1 MISILSPSSEAF
13 LANMARVQRT
23 IDEASRQTSS
33 GKRVNV
39 ASDAPGELDTI
50 LQLHTD
56 ETRNTQ
62 IQENLAVAK
71 ADADAA
77 DGALTSATQL
87 MDRARVLAAQGATF
101 TVDAAGRQSI
111 AGEVQSLLEQMVAIS
126 RTTVQGRYIFGGD
139 QDSNPPYAVD
149 LTAASGVSSLTSSPA
164 TRQVENSAGGAV
176 AVSQNAQEIFDT
188 QNPDPV
194 TNDDPPITTPAAS
207 HCHDPLAHHA
217 PPNPPP
223 PPDNVFAALNNLRL
237 GLLANDTTQITAASA
252 SIQTASDHLNTAQA
266 FYGTVQN
273 RITDATNYSATYD
286 VQIKTELSQKEDA
299 DITTAAL
306 TVTEGNT
313 QLQAAFQMQAKMPR
327 TTLFDF
333 MG

>member
-164 TRQVENSAGGAV
+164 TRQVENSAGGSF

-194 TNDDPPITTPAAS
+194 TTDDPPITTPAA
-207 HCHDPLAHHA
+207 
-217 PPNPPP
+217 
-223 PPDNVFAALNNLRL
+223 DNVFAALNNLRL

>member
-164 TRQVENSAGGAV
+164 TRQVENSAGGAF

-194 TNDDPPITTPAAS
+194 TTDDPPITTPAA
-207 HCHDPLAHHA
+207 
-217 PPNPPP
+217 
-223 PPDNVFAALNNLRL
+223 DNVFAALNNLRL

>member
-139 QDSNPPYAVD
+139 QDSTPPYQVD
-149 LTAASGVSSLTSSPA
+149 LTAANGVTRLTNSPA
-164 TRQVENSAGGAV
+164 TRGVESAAGGSF
-176 AVSQNAQEIFDT
+176 AVSQSAQDIFDSR
-188 QNPDPV
+188 NPDD
-194 TNDDPPITTPAAS
+194 TLAS
-207 HCHDPLAHHA
+207 S
-217 PPNPPP
+217 
-223 PPDNVFAALNNLRL
+223 NVFAALNNLRL

-252 SIQTASDHLNTAQA
+252 SLQLASDHLNTAQS
-266 FYGTVQN
+266 FYGTVEN
-273 RITDATNYSATYD
+273 RITDATNYSANYD
-286 VQIKTELSQKEDA
+286 VQLQTELSRKEDA
-299 DITTAAL
+299 DVTSAAL
-306 TVTEGNT
+306 AITQGNT
-313 QLQAAFQMQAKMPR
+313 QLEAAFQMQAKMPR

>member
-111 AGEVQSLLEQMVAIS
+111 FQRQTRERCV
-126 RTTVQGRYIFGGD
+126 GR
-139 QDSNPPYAVD
+139 
-149 LTAASGVSSLTSSPA
+149 SGRA
-164 TRQVENSAGGAV
+164 RY
-176 AVSQNAQEIFDT
+176 
-188 QNPDPV
+188 
-194 TNDDPPITTPAAS
+194 DPPTAHRRDPQHADPGESRGGQSRRRRRRWSPYFRHPA
-207 HCHDPLAHHA
+207 
-217 PPNPPP
+217 
-223 PPDNVFAALNNLRL
+223 
-237 GLLANDTTQITAASA
+237 
-252 SIQTASDHLNTAQA
+252 
-266 FYGTVQN
+266 YG
-273 RITDATNYSATYD
+273 
-286 VQIKTELSQKEDA
+286 
-299 DITTAAL
+299 
-306 TVTEGNT
+306 
-313 QLQAAFQMQAKMPR
+313 PR
-327 TTLFDF
+327 K
-333 MG
+333 

>member
-1 MISILSPSSEAF
+1 MITVLSPSTEAF
-13 LANMARVQRT
+13 LANMARVQRS
-23 IDEASRQTSS
+23 IDDASLQTSS

-39 ASDAPGELDTI
+39 ASDAPSELDTI

-139 QDSNPPYAVD
+139 QESDPPYDVD
-149 LTAASGVSSLTSSPA
+149 LTAASGVSRLTSSPA
-164 TRQVENSAGGAV
+164 TRQVENSAGGAF
-176 AVSQNAQEIFDT
+176 AVSQNAQQIFDT

-194 TNDDPPITTPAAS
+194 ATDDPPITTPAA
-207 HCHDPLAHHA
+207 
-217 PPNPPP
+217 
-223 PPDNVFAALNNLRL
+223 DNVFAALNNLRL
-237 GLLANDTTQITAASA
+237 GLLANDTTQIAAANA

-266 FYGTVQN
+266 FYGIVQN

-286 VQIKTELSQKEDA
+286 VQIKTELSQKEDV

-306 TVTEGNT
+306 TVTQGNT
-313 QLQAAFQMQAKMPR
+313 QLEAAFQMQAKMPR